1 MLGTV
6 GDEAR
11 EEDSVFQRLKERGEE
26 MLTQISG
33 ELMSNPHFI
42 KAMQAAMQGK
52 EMLDRAVA
60 RTLKNLNIPTRTEFK
75 KAAHRIDVL
84 EKELAE
90 LKASVAKAPAP
101 PKRTRKRVPKPGA

>member
-1 MLGTV
+1 M
-6 GDEAR
+6 
-11 EEDSVFQRLKERGEE
+11 FQRLKARGEE
-26 MLTQISG
+26 VLTQISG

-60 RTLKNLNIPTRTEFK
+60 RTLKNLNIPTRSEFK

-90 LKASVAKAPAP
+90 LRASMAKPAAP
-101 PKRTRKRVPKPGA
+101 PAKRPRKRAPKSGA

>member
-1 MLGTV
+1 L
-6 GDEAR
+6 
-11 EEDSVFQRLKERGEE
+11 FQRLKARGEE
-26 MLTQISG
+26 VLTQISG

-42 KAMQAAMQGK
+42 KAVQAAMQGK

-60 RTLKNLNIPTRTEFK
+60 RTLKNLNIPTRSEFK

-90 LKASVAKAPAP
+90 LKASMAKPAARA
-101 PKRTRKRVPKPGA
+101 PKRPRKRAQKLGA